1 MAKSILVQVL
11 GEHMVIKYLGPWG
24 LCFAIGLCTLHLGV
38 HSPGACADLL
48 HWVLRVLG
56 ICEAWTLSIVLLDA
70 TRKLKLRVCRLSKL
84 VAVPSLFGGLGSC
97 SYSRSGA
104 ICLPARPTG
113 GVLKTISI

>member
-24 LCFAIGLCTLHLGV
+24 LYFAIGLCTPHLGV
-38 HSPGACADLL
+38 HSPGACADL
-48 HWVLRVLG
+48 LRVLG

-84 VAVPSLFGGLGSC
+84 VAVRSLFGGLGSC

-104 ICLPARPTG
+104 ICVPARPPG